1 MIKRIFHPDDLEKLM
16 IDVFTLK
23 PPNNIKNYH
32 NFVTYNEERLYRGF
46 ANKAVLAWDF
56 FIWGNIE
63 DDKYNGYIA
72 FFNDK
77 TERFHESIFQEMGWF
92 SSDQKTG
99 YKLLVTAL
107 KFAKEKEFDCVVMSS
122 IIGNPKHK
130 KIHQFYEKMGFKEDA
145 VSYIAKL

>member
-1 MIKRIFHPDDLEKLM
+1 MIKRILHPDDLEKCM
-16 IDVFTLK
+16 VDIFALK
-23 PPNNIKNYH
+23 PPNYH
-32 NFVTYNEERLYRGF
+32 NFATYNEERFFRGF

-56 FIWGNIE
+56 FMWGNIE

-72 FFNDK
+72 FWNDK
-77 TERFHESIFQEMGWF
+77 SERFHESIFQEMGWF

-122 IIGNPKHK
+122 MVGNPEHE
-130 KIHQFYEKMGFKEDA
+130 KIHGFYEKMGFKQDA